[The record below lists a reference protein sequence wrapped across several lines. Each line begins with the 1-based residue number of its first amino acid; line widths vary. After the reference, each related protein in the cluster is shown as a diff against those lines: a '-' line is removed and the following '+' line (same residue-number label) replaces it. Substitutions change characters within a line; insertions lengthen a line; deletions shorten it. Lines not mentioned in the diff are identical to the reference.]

1 MSLAVYL
8 CPIVRRIWT
17 PSWTL
22 ARGGV
27 RFLFTALFF
36 EILDLRQ
43 KRAWAFL
50 LLVQGMNSIAAYCPY
65 EAFEKSLVAA
75 LLRHFTRTPFQ
86 ILGPA
91 FEACLLES
99 ALWR

>member
-1 MSLAVYL
+1 
-8 CPIVRRIWT
+8 
-17 PSWTL
+17 
-22 ARGGV
+22 
-27 RFLFTALFF
+27 
-36 EILDLRQ
+36 
-43 KRAWAFL
+43 
-50 LLVQGMNSIAAYCPY
+50 VQGMNSIAAYCPY